1 MSPTPPPPGSPG
13 WSGFPASGT
22 IARLAAGETARR
34 LHVVLVLA
42 GLVGVAT
49 GLAVAAFEWFT
60 REQMFRAVTEL
71 PLALA
76 AAAPTVGLAL
86 AVLIIRRTGGDPA
99 TTDAYVRAYHE
110 PGGRLSLRRLPTT
123 ALACLSTL
131 GFGAAMGYEG
141 PAIHFGATIGS
152 SAERRFTRRFRQD
165 DAKVLMVAGAAAGVA
180 AIFKAPL
187 TGVVFALEVPYH
199 QDLARRALLPALVA
213 AGMSYLT
220 FVAFVGTEPVL
231 AYGGPA
237 DFELRHLL
245 GGVLVGVACGALARG
260 SAWLTHRAKR
270 LAIPIAWRV
279 AIAGA
284 VLTGLAVLADHLFDG
299 PVTLGSGYDA
309 IAWASDHREG
319 FGMLVALFVLRL
331 TATVVTVAGG
341 GVGGLFIP
349 LVTQGAIVGLAVQ
362 AVVGGHNP
370 DLFPVVGIAAFLG
383 GGYRTPLAGVAFVA
397 EATGRP
403 GFVVPALLASAAAQ
417 LSMGRW
423 SFSPYQRTQR
433 QPERV
438 ATTRLLV
445 REIMSAN
452 PDTIDASWSL
462 DDAARRMMREH
473 RRWAPV
479 VEQGR
484 YCGLL
489 AIADIAEVRATD
501 WPEMLARDAVRTEV
515 RAVEATETVHD
526 VALAI
531 REGDIGAV
539 AVVENDLVVGVVT
552 LRDIAGVER
561 LLDRLGEPDAPL

>member
-1 MSPTPPPPGSPG
+1 MSTTPPAAGTPGVPRPPEPG
-13 WSGFPASGT
+13 PL
-22 IARLAAGETARR
+22 ARLAAGETARR

-49 GLAVAAFEWFT
+49 GLTVAAFEWVV
-60 REQMFRAVTEL
+60 REQLFHTVRDLSL
-71 PLALA
+71 PLA
-76 AAAPTVGLAL
+76 AAAPTLGLAL
-86 AVLIIRRTGGDPA
+86 AVLVIRRTGGDPA

-123 ALACLSTL
+123 ALACLATL
-131 GFGAAMGYEG
+131 GSGAAMGYEG
-141 PAIHFGATIGS
+141 PAIHIGATIGS

-220 FVAFVGTEPVL
+220 FVALLGTEPVL
-231 AYGGPA
+231 AYGGTA
-237 DFELRHLL
+237 GVELRHLL
-245 GGVLVGVACGALARG
+245 GGVLVGVVCGVLARG
-260 SAWLTHRAKR
+260 AAWLTQRAKR
-270 LAIPIAWRV
+270 IALPIGWRV
-279 AIAGA
+279 ALAGA
-284 VLTGLAVLADHLFDG
+284 TLAGLAVLTDRVFDG
-299 PVTLGSGYDA
+299 PLTLGSGYDA
-309 IAWASDHREG
+309 IAWAADHREG
-319 FGMLVALFVLRL
+319 FGLLAALFALRL
-331 TATVVTVAGG
+331 AATVVTVAGG

-349 LVTQGAIVGLAVQ
+349 LVTQGALVGFAVQ

-417 LSMGRW
+417 LAMGRW
-423 SFSPYQRTQR
+423 SFSPYQRVQR

-438 ATTRLLV
+438 PTTRLLV
-445 REIMSAN
+445 REIMTAN
-452 PDTIDASWSL
+452 PDTIDASLSL
-462 DDAARRMMREH
+462 DDAARRMMRDH

-479 VEQGR
+479 VDQGR

-489 AIADIAEVRATD
+489 ALADIAEVRATD
-501 WPEMLARDAVRTEV
+501 WPELVVRDAVRTEV
-515 RAVEATETVHD
+515 RAVDAEETVHD
-526 VALAI
+526 VALVI

-539 AVVENDLVVGVVT
+539 AVVEDDRVVGVVT
-552 LRDIAGVER
+552 RRDIAGVER
-561 LLDRLGEPDAPL
+561 LLDRLGEPDAPR